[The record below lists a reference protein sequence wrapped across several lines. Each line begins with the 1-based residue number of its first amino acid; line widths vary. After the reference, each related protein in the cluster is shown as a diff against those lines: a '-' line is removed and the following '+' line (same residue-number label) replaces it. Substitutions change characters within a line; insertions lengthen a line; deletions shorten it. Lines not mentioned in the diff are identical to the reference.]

1 MVESPNIELVPA
13 IEDHAPMLALT
24 SQRAYDKAAEEH
36 GKEPWGPRGYKS
48 PKDQLYYI
56 EKLETYSILYDD
68 VIVGGVVAVDNGFD
82 VNEVVRIF
90 VDPDFQRIG
99 IGSSTLNKIMEISE
113 ATAWTC
119 GTIKWNKINQN
130 FLEKN
135 GFDRLGEIK
144 GEEPQIWYQ
153 KILGDLKLPTIKE
166 LDSTMNRVVVEGEIV
181 EKAIARAVRSRRP
194 WESLTVSEATLKDD
208 TDDVVLILW
217 NEQIRQCSVGDKIRV
232 EGGYVKNYR
241 DIRQLNVGKTGKLIT
256 LD

>member
-1 MVESPNIELVPA
+1 MVESPKIELIPA
-13 IEDHAPMLALT
+13 IEDHASMLALA
-24 SQRAYDKAAEEH
+24 SQRAYDNAAEEH
-36 GKEPWGPRGYKS
+36 EKEPWGPRGYKTA
-48 PKDQLYYI
+48 KDQLYYI
-56 EKLETYSILYDD
+56 DKLETYSILYED
-68 VIVGGVVAVDNGFD
+68 VIVGGVVAVDNGFN
-82 VNEVVRIF
+82 VKEVVRIF

-99 IGSSTLNKIMEISE
+99 IGSGALDKIMENSK

-135 GFDRLGEIK
+135 GFERLGEIK

-153 KILGDLKLPTIKE
+153 KTIAELELPTIKE
-166 LDSTMNRVVVEGEIV
+166 LDSKMDRVVVEGEIV

-194 WESLTVSEATLKDD
+194 WESLTVSEATFKDD
-208 TDDVVLILW
+208 SDDVVLILW
-217 NEQIRQCSVGDKIRV
+217 NEQIRQCLVGDKIRV

-241 DIRQLNVGKTGKLIT
+241 GIRQLNVGKTGKLIT